1 MSELVS
7 KGSKISIIKILSL
20 DLTISLAKC
29 LNFCHNTRNFRC
41 IMNLSSI
48 GRQFTWV
55 YQSCRKP
62 LLENKRGVLITAIAG
77 TAIAGAIYSYKRLFP
92 LKLTDAEKRDL
103 ADSCQ
108 KYSPQVFV
116 DRLSA
121 SLTRNDDA
129 GNPNT
134 PEEWFKWIGSASDEQ
149 LLDKT
154 KKVAPTYRERI
165 KLSIEDERAHTV
177 QTWAINL
184 EPVFAFIRESSSGW
198 KGLLGPIQMSPRLAY
213 TILFNGMAPFAAR
226 AIWNGLSKRLPQRLQ
241 EIGNQCEQH
250 QGKIALTALTTM
262 GLLYW
267 KMRNEKG
274 FITNLTE
281 NFTRFRLPHKGLD
294 QINSYAE
301 GIKEIQNVIHTS
313 RLGELGSNIFWYY
326 SKDTHSTFKREI
338 GRTLAE
344 MAAAGRGNFQGQQ
357 VVELDLDQFLIEYL
371 SKADVIRGW
380 NETRKYLADNPN
392 CLVVFKGMSEIK
404 SFLLPKVKQDPAH
417 SFQGKGRNEAE
428 KMLAKLIKIDIAGGR
443 FRCLIELDEREQ
455 QQMEK
460 TEFGRCFTSIRA
472 PDLQPNEIQ
481 ELCNRFYVDP
491 QIAISYKRKEI
502 EQLFAHLIPHFD
514 KAPIPPDTILDIL
527 RADFRQRAI
536 DSRSQ
541 PGDRF
546 TEVQKNER
554 ALDLAEHM
562 KEELLEKVWRYRQIT
577 RHLMQQLLLVEYVV
591 LPLLKQINRSLIG
604 EIRGANLVLKAQKKL
619 RRLVGHCTQEEADK
633 LLHLP
638 ELLGEVIQG
647 QGNTL
652 QAICKAI
659 YAWRK
664 VPPLDGKP
672 LVLFFAG
679 PPGVGKSK
687 TATQIAFHL
696 NSIYGVMEKP
706 SPTSEKNVIRINLNR
721 KSQGA
726 FVGWEKVKAEILA
739 HLHFEPATVVILE
752 EWDKMGEKDKGS
764 ILELL
769 DDTKHYQEEPWGYGN
784 TNGPYVDKSS
794 AIFILTSNIHSE
806 NIEEGIKNSFGSNEE
821 KSGEALI
828 SRIDAMIPFQ
838 ELGKEGQR
846 ELIKVY
852 LDNYVRRKIL
862 PEDKRETVEA
872 KLLENEHMPDAREIQ
887 RIIQEVIHLGN

>member
-1 MSELVS
+1 
-7 KGSKISIIKILSL
+7 
-20 DLTISLAKC
+20 
-29 LNFCHNTRNFRC
+29 
-41 IMNLSSI
+41 MNSSSI
-48 GRQFTWV
+48 GWQFTWV

-77 TAIAGAIYSYKRLFP
+77 AAIAGAIFGYKRLFP
-92 LKLTDAEKRDL
+92 VKLIEAEKRDL

-116 DRLSA
+116 DCLSA
-121 SLTRNDDA
+121 SLSRNDA
-129 GNPNT
+129 IENPNT

-149 LLDKT
+149 LLDKA

-165 KLSIEDERAHTV
+165 RLSLEDARAHAV
-177 QTWAINL
+177 QTLAINL
-184 EPVFAFIRESSSGW
+184 EPIFAFIRESSRSW
-198 KGLLGPIQMSPRLAY
+198 HSLLEPIQSSPRLAY
-213 TILFNGMAPFAAR
+213 TILFNGMAPFAAK
-226 AIWNGLSKRLPQRLQ
+226 AIWNGISNRLPQRLQ
-241 EIGNQCEQH
+241 EIGNHYEVH
-250 QGKIALTALTTM
+250 QGKIAMISMIGM
-262 GLLYW
+262 GILYW

-281 NFTRFRLPHKGLD
+281 NFARFRAPHKGFD
-294 QINSYAE
+294 QIESYAK
-301 GIKEIQNVIHTS
+301 GIQDIQDVIQTAY
-313 RLGELGSNIFWYY
+313 LGDPGCSILWFYP
-326 SKDTHSTFKREI
+326 KDTHSTFKKEI

-344 MAAAGRGNFQGQQ
+344 MSATGRGNFQGLQ
-357 VVELDLDQFLIEYL
+357 VVELDLDQFLTEYL
-371 SKADVIRGW
+371 SKADVVRGW
-380 NETRKYLADNPN
+380 NETRKYLADKPN

-404 SFLLPKVKQDPAH
+404 PFLLPKVKEDPAESLH
-417 SFQGKGRNEAE
+417 SKGRNEAE
-428 KMLAKLIKIDIAGGR
+428 KMLAKLIKMDIERGR

-460 TEFGRCFTSIRA
+460 TEFGRYFTSIRA
-472 PDLQPNEIQ
+472 PDLQPHEIQ
-481 ELCNRFYVDP
+481 QLCNRFYVDP
-491 QIAISYKRKEI
+491 RLAISYKRKEI

-514 KAPIPPDTILDIL
+514 KARIPPDTILDIL

-541 PGDRF
+541 PEDRF
-546 TEVQKNER
+546 TEVHKNER

-562 KEELLEKVWRYRQIT
+562 KEELLQKVWRYRQIT

-591 LPLLKQINRSLIG
+591 LPLLKEINRRLIG
-604 EIRGANLVLKAQKKL
+604 KIHGANLVLKAQKKL
-619 RRLVGHCTQEEADK
+619 RRLVGHCTQEEAEK
-633 LLHLP
+633 LLNLP
-638 ELLGEVIQG
+638 ELLGKVIQG

-739 HLHFEPATVVILE
+739 HLHYEPTTVVILE

-769 DDTKHYQEEPWGYGN
+769 DDTKHYQQEPWSYGN

-806 NIEEGIKNSFGSNEE
+806 NIEEGIKKSFGSNEE
-821 KSGEALI
+821 KSAEALI

-852 LDNYVRRKIL
+852 LDNYVRQKIL
-862 PEDKRETVEA
+862 PQDKRQTVEA
-872 KLLENEHMPDAREIQ
+872 KLLQNQHMPDAREIQ